1 MILWIV
7 VKIRKQLLNLKNN
20 IIDYIYI
27 YMGTLTKIEEQAHI
41 VVPVFFLLILYI
53 NNMPVDFN
61 IKVLSPQEILPLAP
75 KATFKNMLLIVSFT
89 IFMLLFETGIGNWK
103 WKYLLFASVLVIS
116 WIFYAIFYFT
126 GLEKI
131 KNGEVLNGYIND
143 IKIDDK
149 WTAGINSGI
158 ATVAIGIIFLAFLRL
173 NKWVNDNKVPD
184 PYTSLKISIPVIL
197 CLSVLYLKADGVLGL
212 FYGCYDKGKDMIE
225 DLKKEPWYFWLY
237 WIFIGILL
245 FWTLFGPGSVGSK
258 KIYNYIEKKA
268 MISAITNGGG
278 ANDVGSSNWTKYINP
293 YGTLGRDTN
302 HPALAVFV
310 LLIMAYM
317 FRDKKKGFVI
327 FTVLIIIWEILYD
340 TSDIVK
346 NNMKKTLLAF
356 FILFLLIDAS
366 FSSKMINDEGENI
379 KKDRESE

>member
-1 MILWIV
+1 
-7 VKIRKQLLNLKNN
+7 
-20 IIDYIYI
+20 
-27 YMGTLTKIEEQAHI
+27 MGTLTKIEEQAHI

-103 WKYLLFASVLVIS
+103 WKYYSIFPIVSVSSLV
-116 WIFYAIFYFT
+116 FYLVFYFT

-149 WTAGINSGI
+149 WTAGINSAV
-158 ATVAIGIIFLAFLRL
+158 ATLMIICIFGLFYFLNNGWDYGQYDTLI
-173 NKWVNDNKVPD
+173 
-184 PYTSLKISIPVIL
+184 ISIPVIL
-197 CLSVLYLKADGVLGL
+197 CLSVLYLKADGVVGL
-212 FYGCYDKGKDMIE
+212 IYGIIDNVKNKVD
-225 DLKKEPWYFWLY
+225 DLSKEPWYFWLY

-302 HPALAVFV
+302 HPVLAVFI

-327 FTVLIIIWEILYD
+327 FTILIIIWEILYD
-340 TSDIVK
+340 KLNFVK

>member
-1 MILWIV
+1 AS
-7 VKIRKQLLNLKNN
+7 LLL
-20 IIDYIYI
+20 
-27 YMGTLTKIEEQAHI
+27 
-41 VVPVFFLLILYI
+41 
-53 NNMPVDFN
+53 
-61 IKVLSPQEILPLAP
+61 
-75 KATFKNMLLIVSFT
+75 
-89 IFMLLFETGIGNWK
+89 
-103 WKYLLFASVLVIS
+103 IS

-131 KNGEVLNGYIND
+131 KNGEVLNGYVND

-212 FYGCYDKGKDMIE
+212 FYGIKDNLYNKVE

-237 WIFIGILL
+237 WGFIVFLL
-245 FWTLFGPGSVGSK
+245 FWTLFGPESAKVHKNIKTSLFSK
-258 KIYNYIEKKA
+258 IEKP
-268 MISAITNGGG
+268 TTGGS
-278 ANDVGSSNWTKYINP
+278 NSDDSSNWTKYINP

-302 HPALAVFV
+302 HPVLAVFV
-310 LLIMAYM
+310 LLIMVYM

-346 NNMKKTLLAF
+346 NNMKTSLLAF
-356 FILFLLIDAS
+356 FILFLLVDAS
-366 FSSKMINDEGENI
+366 LSSKMINDEGENI
-379 KKDRESE
+379 KKDRESK